1 MYLIW
6 AFRTTDDVMNDGS
19 FQQHSQRG
27 SMKVVMD
34 FTTPDIPT
42 EKSGSTAM
50 YVPSLFGVLAV
61 LFLNYVIGA

>member
-6 AFRTTDDVMNDGS
+6 AFRATEDVMNDGS
-19 FQQHSQRG
+19 FEAHSQKG
-27 SMKVVMD
+27 SVKVVMD
-34 FTTPDIPT
+34 FTSPDMPT

-61 LFLNYVIGA
+61 LFLKYVIGA